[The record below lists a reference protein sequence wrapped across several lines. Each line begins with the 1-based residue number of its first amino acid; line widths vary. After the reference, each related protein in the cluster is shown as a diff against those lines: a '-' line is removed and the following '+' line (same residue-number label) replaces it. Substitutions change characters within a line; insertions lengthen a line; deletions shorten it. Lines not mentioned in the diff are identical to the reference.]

1 MFGNKKEDYQ
11 DWVTNNL
18 KVVPCHSAIPNCS
31 ACIFRNAEK
40 MCSKMSCT
48 YMDEET
54 DDIEAVYWVSVKM
67 HANVALWPEL
77 VKYFDTMS
85 IIASR
90 NISQQVVN
98 EAFAEKKRG
107 I

>member
-48 YMDEET
+48 YTDKET
-54 DDIEAVYWVSVKM
+54 DDIETVYWVSVKM

-77 VKYFDTMS
+77 VKCFDAMS
-85 IIASR
+85 IIESK

-98 EAFAEKKRG
+98 EAFVEKQRG
-107 I
+107 M